1 MPKSYHELI
10 QGNEHFVEAITKE
23 DPDFF
28 HELAKGQHPKFLWI
42 GCADSRVPPSKITQT
57 QPGSMFVHRNI
68 ANMVIHTDANMLSV
82 AYYAIKVLG
91 VKHVIVCG
99 HYGCGGVSAAMHHK
113 RYGYIDGWLAHIKD
127 VIRLHRSELDALP
140 EDRSRFDRL
149 VELNVVEQV
158 NNLAKVPFVQEE
170 WAKGQFPYIHG
181 WVYDIET
188 GSLKDLNC
196 SVNNANLVDEEFHYE
211 L

>member
-10 QGNEHFVEAITKE
+10 QGNQQFIDAITEE
-23 DPDFF
+23 DPHFF
-28 HELAKGQHPKFLWI
+28 EQLAKGQQPKFLWI

-57 QPGSMFVHRNI
+57 KPGSIFVHRNI
-68 ANMVIHTDANMLSV
+68 ANMVIHTDANLLSV

-91 VKHVIVCG
+91 VKHAIVCG
-99 HYGCGGVSAAMHHK
+99 HYGCGGIGAAMDHK
-113 RYGYIDGWLAHIKD
+113 RYGYIDSWLAHIKD
-127 VIRLHRSELDALP
+127 VIRLHRTELEALP
-140 EDRSRFDRL
+140 GEQQRFDRL

-181 WVYDIET
+181 WVYDMRN
-188 GSLKDLNC
+188 GSLKDLDC
-196 SVNNANLVDEEFHYE
+196 TVNNASLVDEEFHYE